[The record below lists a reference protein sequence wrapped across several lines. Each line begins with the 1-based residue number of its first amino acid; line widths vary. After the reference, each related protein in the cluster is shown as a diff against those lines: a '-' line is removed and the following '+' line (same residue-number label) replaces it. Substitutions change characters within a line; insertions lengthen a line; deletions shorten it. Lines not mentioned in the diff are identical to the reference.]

1 MTTAPLRPEP
11 ERDRYGRYI
20 LPDPKTGKRRSWT
33 RATTW
38 AQTIAD
44 TYALNQ
50 WQKRMVALG
59 LAQRP
64 DLLAQ
69 VATVLEPDT
78 EGQKRK
84 LDRWCQD
91 AEEHAGASQRSNL
104 GTALHSFLEHLDLGR
119 EVQVP
124 EPWDQDVA

>member
-69 VATVLEPDT
+69 VATVLEPD
-78 EGQKRK
+78 
-84 LDRWCQD
+84 

-124 EPWDQDVA
+124 EPWDQDVAAYRQTLKA